1 MESKI
6 LSSTGRGADVFKEL
20 DEIES
25 EGRGKNAERPVIE
38 CEEYEPD
45 AHETG
50 NNTEGSDRGS
60 DEGFYEVET
69 VRKKRVRKGQLE
81 YFVKWRGWPESANSW
96 EPFENIK
103 ACTEIIEE
111 FEQSSAVKSGKRGRN
126 KRKNEVT
133 TLDQKR
139 KWEFSG
145 NEMQRNSINCNEDT
159 VPASDIGAVSS
170 LRRKDNEKAEV
181 YPSLYG
187 NLLLQ
192 TEYQHEDGISLQH
205 GIIGKE
211 EIGLPET
218 KTSHKDSMQA
228 MLLSEKVSASGAED
242 IDPSFPVGGVE
253 ITKGVDEKSG
263 RLLTGHL
270 EDNAESI
277 EEASL
282 LQHSSSTFMK
292 ASEGEFPTKAL
303 DSVDFNAK
311 AMVVDG
317 NSEDMKEQASW
328 LTVPGSG
335 AEASD
340 ATQAEE
346 PKLSSLPSHATPSL
360 VKVLKAIN
368 YSSSSVGE
376 KQDVIIVFKVSRAD
390 GDVVFVDNKYLKE
403 NYPSLLIEFYEEHL
417 QCSSTNSST
426 T

>member
-1 MESKI
+1 MAV
-6 LSSTGRGADVFKEL
+6 LTGRVL
-20 DEIES
+20 
-25 EGRGKNAERPVIE
+25 P
-38 CEEYEPD
+38 Y
-45 AHETG
+45 
-50 NNTEGSDRGS
+50 
-60 DEGFYEVET
+60 
-69 VRKKRVRKGQLE
+69 
-81 YFVKWRGWPESANSW
+81 
-96 EPFENIK
+96 
-103 ACTEIIEE
+103 
-111 FEQSSAVKSGKRGRN
+111 SSAVKSGKRGRN